1 MKQHEIKSYLDQ
13 QYLKYNRSDF
23 IENDP
28 ILIPHLFTKKEDIE
42 ISGFF
47 AATFAWGQ
55 RITIINKSKLFL
67 SLMDNDPYNFIKQAK
82 TNDLKPFKKFV
93 HRTFNGDDAIYL
105 IKHLQFTYQKHGSLE
120 NSFLFFHQEGQL
132 PATLSAWKND
142 LLNHKPNHHCKKHFG
157 NPMENSTAKRLFMF
171 FRWMVRKDLQGVDLG
186 IWKHFKTS
194 ELYIPLDVHTGNVS
208 RMLGLLKRQQDDWKA
223 VDELTSALRKMD
235 ANDPIKYDF
244 ALFGTGVEKEL
255 QF

>member
-1 MKQHEIKSYLDQ
+1 MKLKEINSYLDQ
-13 QYLKYNRSDF
+13 QYLKYNRIDF

-67 SLMDNDPYNFIKQAK
+67 SLMDNDPYNFITQAK

-93 HRTFNGDDAIYL
+93 HRTFNGDDAIFL
-105 IKHLQFTYQKHGSLE
+105 IKQLQSIYQKHGSLE
-120 NSFLFFHQEGQL
+120 NSFLHYHQDKQL
-132 PATLSAWKND
+132 PTTLASWKNE
-142 LLNHKPNHHCKKHFG
+142 LLKSAPNHHCKKHFG
-157 NPMENSTAKRLFMF
+157 NPMENSTAKRLLMY
-171 FRWMVRKDLQGVDLG
+171 FRWMVRKDKQGVDFG
-186 IWKHFKTS
+186 IWNNFNPS

-223 VDELTSALRKMD
+223 VDELTAALRKMD
-235 ANDPIKYDF
+235 AADPVKYDF
-244 ALFGTGVEKEL
+244 ALFGTGVEREL